1 MVSKSLTLDRI
12 DLEIDALMA
21 QLRELMR
28 KRGWLEIEKKQ
39 LADVAKKNV
48 EEYALNASRNQ

>member
-1 MVSKSLTLDRI
+1 MSLTLDRI

>member
-1 MVSKSLTLDRI
+1 MSLDRI

-28 KRGWLEIEKKQ
+28 RRGWLEIERQ
-39 LADVAKKNV
+39 HAENAKNEGFQK
-48 EEYALNASRNQ
+48 